1 MTLQRP
7 LRTAALLF
15 MVLFL
20 VSGMIYPVLVTGIGE
35 LAFSSQ
41 AHGSLVRDRDGT
53 VIGSALIGQ
62 DFAGPYYFQG
72 RPSATTGS
80 PYNAGQSGGSNL
92 GPSNPVLAERVNQT
106 ISALGRQG
114 ITGPWPGDLVT
125 ASASGLDPHI
135 TLEAALAQVP
145 AVAEARGRNE
155 EEVRALV
162 LSEVVGSPF
171 PFHPE
176 YVNVLSLNRAMDGE
190 G

>member
-1 MTLQRP
+1 MTLERP

-15 MVLFL
+15 VVLFL
-20 VSGMIYPVLVTGIGE
+20 VSGVIYPALITGIGE
-35 LAFSSQ
+35 LAFPSQ
-41 AHGSLVRDRDGT
+41 AHGSLVSDRNGT
-53 VIGSALIGQ
+53 VIGSMLIGR
-62 DFAGPYYFQG
+62 DFEGPYYFQG
-72 RPSATTGS
+72 RPSATPGN

-92 GPSNPVLAERVNQT
+92 GPSNPVLAERVTQT

-125 ASASGLDPHI
+125 TSASGLDPHI

-145 AVAEARGRNE
+145 AVAEARGMNE

-162 LSEVVGSPF
+162 LSEVVGRPF
-171 PFHPE
+171 PFNPQ
-176 YVNVLSLNRAMDGE
+176 YVNVLSLNMALDGE

>member
-1 MTLQRP
+1 MTLQTP

-15 MVLFL
+15 AVLFL
-20 VSGMIYPVLVTGIGE
+20 VSGVIYPVLVTGIGE

-41 AHGSLVRDRDGT
+41 AHGSLVLDRNGT
-53 VIGSALIGQ
+53 VIGSTLIGR
-62 DFAGPYYFQG
+62 DFAGPSYFQG

-106 ISALGRQG
+106 ISSLGRQG
-114 ITGPWPGDLVT
+114 IMGPWPGDLVT

-135 TLEAALAQVP
+135 SLEAALAQVP
-145 AVAEARGRNE
+145 AVAEARGMNE

-162 LSEVVGSPF
+162 LSEVIGSPV
-171 PFHPE
+171 PFHPR
-176 YVNVLSLNRAMDGE
+176 YVNVLSLNRALDGE

>member
-1 MTLQRP
+1 MTLERP
-7 LRTAALLF
+7 LQTAALLF
-15 MVLFL
+15 GVLFL
-20 VSGMIYPVLVTGIGE
+20 VSGLFYPVLVTGIGE
-35 LAFSSQ
+35 FAFPSQ
-41 AHGSLVRDRDGT
+41 AHGSLVRDRNGT
-53 VIGSALIGQ
+53 VIGSMLIGR

-72 RPSATTGS
+72 RPSATPGR
-80 PYNAGQSGGSNL
+80 PYNAEQSGGSNL

-145 AVAEARGRNE
+145 AVAEARGMNE

-162 LSEVVGSPF
+162 LSEVVGRPF
-171 PFHPE
+171 PFKPQ
-176 YVNVLSLNRAMDGE
+176 YVNVLSLNMALDGE

>member
-1 MTLQRP
+1 MTLKRS

-20 VSGMIYPVLVTGIGE
+20 VSGLLYPVLVTGIGE
-35 LAFSSQ
+35 LAFSPQ
-41 AHGSLVRDRDGT
+41 AHGSLIRDINGT
-53 VIGSALIGQ
+53 VIGSALIGL
-62 DFAGPYYFQG
+62 DFAGPYYFKG

-80 PYNAGQSGGSNL
+80 PYNAGLSGGSNL

-106 ISALGRQG
+106 IRALGRQG

-135 TLEAALAQVP
+135 TLEAALAQVST
-145 AVAEARGRNE
+145 VAEARGRNE